1 MKSSHAYLEDF
12 QDGVL
17 LWAEVFSPQGSDS
30 SYCIIGTT
38 AVQLHG
44 EMGKKTQEAQC

>member
-1 MKSSHAYLEDF
+1 MYLKHGF

-17 LWAEVFSPQGSDS
+17 LWAEVFSPQGSDN

-38 AVQLHG
+38 AVQLNG
-44 EMGKKTQEAQC
+44 EKKKNN